1 MPWSPSRLVAS
12 HSRLVDN
19 DPMRQNGRECRDRR
33 VISERGEPLV
43 STFSIVARDPHS
55 GDLGIAVQSKFLAV
69 GAVVPWARA
78 GVGAVA
84 TQARA
89 NVAWGPQALELMAR
103 GMSAR
108 EVMDALTSSDAG
120 SHERQCGIV
129 DANGNAASFSGPDC
143 MYWAGGTEGDGFCCQ
158 GNILV
163 GPDVVDAM
171 AHAYSS
177 STASFAHR
185 LINALEGGQAAGG
198 DSRGR
203 QSAALLIVREGG
215 GYGGNNDR
223 YIDVRVDDHPEPI
236 DELRRLLLLH
246 EVYFGT
252 AETKLRS
259 LDADVV
265 ARVQGQL
272 RRLGLLTG
280 AHEGLDEG
288 TRAALEGFIG
298 RENLEERTFNGT
310 EIDEVVLDFLE
321 RRSSEDP
328 R

>member
-1 MPWSPSRLVAS
+1 MTRRLA
-12 HSRLVDN
+12 
-19 DPMRQNGRECRDRR
+19 
-33 VISERGEPLV
+33 EPLV
-43 STFSIVARDPHS
+43 STFSIVARDPET

-89 NVAWGPQALELMAR
+89 NVAWGPQALDLLASGMNAR
-103 GMSAR
+103 QA
-108 EVMDALTSSDAG
+108 MDTLTSADDG

-129 DANGNAASFSGPDC
+129 DANGNAASFTGPDC
-143 MYWAGGTEGDGFCCQ
+143 MYWAGGVEGDGFCCQ

-171 AHAYSS
+171 AHAYRHSN
-177 STASFAHR
+177 APFAHR
-185 LINALEGGQAAGG
+185 LVNALDAGQAAGG

-203 QSAALLIVREGG
+203 QSAALLVVREGG

-223 YIDVRVDDHPEPI
+223 YIDVRVDDHPEPF

-259 LDADVV
+259 LDADTI
-265 ARVQGQL
+265 ARIQSQL
-272 RRLGLLTG
+272 QRIGLLQG
-280 AHEGLDEG
+280 DHHGLDG
-288 TRAALEGFIG
+288 ATREALEGFIG
-298 RENLEERTFNGT
+298 RENLEERTFDGT
-310 EIDEVVLDFLE
+310 EIDEVILDFLE
-321 RRSSEDP
+321 RRSSE
-328 R
+328 RV

>member
-1 MPWSPSRLVAS
+1 MTRRLA
-12 HSRLVDN
+12 
-19 DPMRQNGRECRDRR
+19 
-33 VISERGEPLV
+33 EPLV
-43 STFSIVARDPHS
+43 STFSIVARNAAN

-89 NVAWGPQALELMAR
+89 NVAWGPRALELLA
-103 GMSAR
+103 GGLSAR
-108 EVMDALTSSDAG
+108 EAMDTLTSGDEG

-129 DANGNAASFSGPDC
+129 DANGLAASFTGPDC
-143 MYWAGGTEGDGFCCQ
+143 MYWAGGVEGDGFCCQ

-171 AHAYSS
+171 AQAYRDSN
-177 STASFAHR
+177 APFAHR
-185 LINALEGGQAAGG
+185 LINALEAGQAAGG

-203 QSAALLIVREGG
+203 QSAALLIVRAGG

-252 AETKLRS
+252 AEAKLRE
-259 LDADVV
+259 LDA
-265 ARVQGQL
+265 ATISRIQGQL
-272 RRLGLLTG
+272 HQLGLLQG
-280 AHEGLDEG
+280 AHQGLDDA
-288 TRAALEGFIG
+288 TREALEGFIG
-298 RENLEERTFNGT
+298 RENLEERTFNPT
-310 EIDEVVLDFLE
+310 EIDEVILDFLE
-321 RRSSEDP
+321 RRSGGGA
-328 R
+328 